1 MIHKCDQNLSMGQTI
16 KDIFSQRISSTADE
30 TALHYEADGIWQSI
44 SWWEYGVQ
52 VDHFSRSLIAL
63 DVTIG
68 DKIALIGHNTCDW
81 FVADMAIMT
90 TGLVTVPIY
99 ETSSRD
105 QILYILQHS
114 EARILIMEDM
124 SYLERVL
131 DVINEVAGFQYII
144 VQNGHYNG
152 EDGRILTISD
162 FQKKSLEV
170 TTEDLSLFAQ
180 AVTPEMLAT
189 LIYTSGTTGNPKAV
203 MLTHKNSVA
212 AAMNVYL
219 FWIGQWDGCQKKSCS
234 YLPLS
239 HVAERVVS
247 LLAPLLDGRQVYL
260 FPDMTKIMD
269 HLKHA
274 CPTLW
279 LGVPRVWEKMYEG
292 ITDFR
297 AQQSPVK
304 KALIDWALKTGRHYN
319 RNLQSGRSNSFYN
332 KLSYYIAKKLVI
344 DKILQ
349 SLGLHQVILSVTGGA
364 PCRPEIANFFSS
376 LGLWLLEVYGQTEG
390 YGTTSLAAKANFKS
404 GSCGVAFPQLEVKI
418 ADDGEILVKG
428 DNVSPG
434 YYKEA
439 QLTAET
445 FKDGWLYSGDLG
457 RLDEDGHLW
466 VTGRKK
472 DIIITSGGKNI
483 TPQKI
488 ENALSEINIV
498 NYALLVG
505 DGKKYLTALIDLNYE
520 KTVCFFQEKLS
531 LGDQDITSDH
541 PLLKEMLDDHILT
554 VNGQFSRAEEVK
566 KYIVLFDGI
575 TLENGLLTNTLKLK
589 KQAVLERYRA
599 KIETM
604 Y

>member
-114 EARILIMEDM
+114 EAKILIMEDM

-219 FWIGQWDGCQKKSCS
+219 FWIGQWMVAKRNHVVIYRCPMWRNGSSACW
-234 YLPLS
+234 PLCWMG
-239 HVAERVVS
+239 
-247 LLAPLLDGRQVYL
+247 GRYIC
-260 FPDMTKIMD
+260 FPI
-269 HLKHA
+269 
-274 CPTLW
+274 
-279 LGVPRVWEKMYEG
+279 
-292 ITDFR
+292 
-297 AQQSPVK
+297 
-304 KALIDWALKTGRHYN
+304 
-319 RNLQSGRSNSFYN
+319 
-332 KLSYYIAKKLVI
+332 
-344 DKILQ
+344 
-349 SLGLHQVILSVTGGA
+349 
-364 PCRPEIANFFSS
+364 
-376 LGLWLLEVYGQTEG
+376 
-390 YGTTSLAAKANFKS
+390 
-404 GSCGVAFPQLEVKI
+404 
-418 ADDGEILVKG
+418 
-428 DNVSPG
+428 
-434 YYKEA
+434 
-439 QLTAET
+439 
-445 FKDGWLYSGDLG
+445 
-457 RLDEDGHLW
+457 
-466 VTGRKK
+466 
-472 DIIITSGGKNI
+472 
-483 TPQKI
+483 
-488 ENALSEINIV
+488 
-498 NYALLVG
+498 
-505 DGKKYLTALIDLNYE
+505 
-520 KTVCFFQEKLS
+520 
-531 LGDQDITSDH
+531 
-541 PLLKEMLDDHILT
+541 
-554 VNGQFSRAEEVK
+554 
-566 KYIVLFDGI
+566 
-575 TLENGLLTNTLKLK
+575 
-589 KQAVLERYRA
+589 
-599 KIETM
+599 
-604 Y
+604 